1 METWSRSLFDL
12 VLMSSQDRLFERA
25 AARFGGE
32 DAALARLKS
41 PDDSVEQLVA
51 DFVDALF
58 GDFGIADAA
67 GACFVLQGLQRQR
80 VAIASFDGPI
90 EGLLVKV
97 AKDAFSALL
106 VRKTVET
113 AELSMS
119 YDFRAPQ
126 F

>member
-25 AARFGGE
+25 VARFEGE

-41 PDDSVEQLVA
+41 PDESVAQLVS

-58 GDFGIADAA
+58 NDFGIVDSA

-80 VAIASFDGPI
+80 VTIANYDGSI